1 VSVTVRRNGGN
12 VDITVADTGC
22 GMSPEFVRDHLF
34 RPFDSTKG
42 SQGMGIG
49 AYQAR
54 EFAREM
60 GGEIRVQ
67 SVVGEGTR
75 ISLTLPFE

>member
-1 VSVTVRRNGGN
+1 MLVEIEDDGL
-12 VDITVADTGC
+12 
-22 GMSPEFVRDHLF
+22 GMSSEFIRDRLF
-34 RPFDSTKG
+34 KPFDSTKG

-60 GGEIRVQ
+60 GGEIKVA
-67 SVVGEGTR
+67 SVLSEGTR
-75 ISLTLPFE
+75 ISLSLPLE